1 MKRKTNF
8 FKVTA
13 AILLVCSGLML
24 SIVNAQV
31 VDTKKPIASDKQAL
45 VKTLSAKL
53 SLDISHIEPSPV
65 PGLLQIFTDRGL
77 FYVSENGEY
86 FLQARVYNITNGI
99 EDETEQALKQI
110 RLEGVKRFADSAI
123 EFKADNEKY
132 VINVFT
138 DTTCGYCRKLHN
150 EMDQLNDLGI
160 TVRYLAWPRQGLNSP
175 VYRDTVS
182 IWCADNPQKALS
194 DAKAGQSIASASCE
208 NEVAEQYKFGKEIG
222 VNGTPNIVLP
232 DGSVIGGY
240 KPAQAIALEL
250 KSIS

>member
-1 MKRKTNF
+1 MKRKVNF
-8 FKVTA
+8 FKATA
-13 AILLVCSGLML
+13 AILLVCTGLIL
-24 SIVNAQV
+24 SAVNAQV
-31 VDTKKPIASDKQAL
+31 LDSSKTIPSDKQAL

-53 SLDISHIEPSPV
+53 SLAISHIEPSPV

-77 FYVSENGEY
+77 FYVSENGEF

-99 EDETEQALKQI
+99 EDETELALKQI

-123 EFKADNEKY
+123 EFKAENEKY

-150 EMDQLNDLGI
+150 EMDQLNELGI